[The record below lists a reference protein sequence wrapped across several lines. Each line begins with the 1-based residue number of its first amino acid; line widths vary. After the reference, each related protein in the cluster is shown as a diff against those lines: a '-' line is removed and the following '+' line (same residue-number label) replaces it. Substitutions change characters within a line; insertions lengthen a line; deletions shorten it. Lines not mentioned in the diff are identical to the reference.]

1 MCTRFRLL
9 YRLHCRYQKLWPFL
23 LALGLMALLLQ
34 QIGRYAPKA
43 HETLRLIYVVSST
56 FVLFTPFFQWF
67 VRDQEWCCYRVW
79 GSDLADL
86 LRTKS
91 YVLLLRQ
98 GIGALGLVVLWL
110 IVHPAYGLRD
120 LLPMAAALLSG
131 IGVGLTVGLAYY
143 PTYRYWLAQGA
154 FTAELLAGWAQLL
167 TIGMALLSYLWPAV
181 VLLVVAL
188 CWLYHARLCAR
199 AARKLDIQEL
209 SLDAHGYPRT

>member
-1 MCTRFRLL
+1 
-9 YRLHCRYQKLWPFL
+9 
-23 LALGLMALLLQ
+23 MALLLQ

-143 PTYRYWLAQGA
+143 PTYRYWLAQ
-154 FTAELLAGWAQLL
+154 F
-167 TIGMALLSYLWPAV
+167 
-181 VLLVVAL
+181 
-188 CWLYHARLCAR
+188 
-199 AARKLDIQEL
+199 
-209 SLDAHGYPRT
+209 